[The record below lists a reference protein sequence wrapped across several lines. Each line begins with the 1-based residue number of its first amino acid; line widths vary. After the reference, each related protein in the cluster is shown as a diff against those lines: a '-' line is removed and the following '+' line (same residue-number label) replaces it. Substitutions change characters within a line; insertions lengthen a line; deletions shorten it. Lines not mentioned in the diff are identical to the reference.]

1 MRRCTPYGARDFPGL
16 PTTERAELKE
26 AIRNLFPMYWN
37 KPQELEVLWTKCVD
51 AIEQVCKRLRH

>member
-1 MRRCTPYGARDFPGL
+1 MKF
-16 PTTERAELKE
+16 
-26 AIRNLFPMYWN
+26 IPMYWN